1 MQIKSVQSSAPGEA
15 RIELRNPKV
24 QEIECA
30 SVRFF
35 FMSSITSDTWHQS
48 LSVSLPLR
56 LTARFHRERDDN
68 AQRDAF

>member
-1 MQIKSVQSSAPGEA
+1 MQIKSVQSSAPIEA

-35 FMSSITSDTWHQS
+35 CMSAITLDTWHQS

-56 LTARFHRERDDN
+56 LTALFRSRLIP
-68 AQRDAF
+68 